1 MSKFPSHEM
10 DRFNIRLPAGMRDAI
25 ALRAKENGRSMNTEL
40 VFIIDD
46 ALKSPVPAEV
56 DNSRIMKIYSNLSE
70 NRPSNKEEFERWE
83 NELVKAIFYLLDSIS
98 SHSQMYQALRSLRQD
113 AYKNVFGDDA
123 EDIQF

>member
-1 MSKFPSHEM
+1 
-10 DRFNIRLPAGMRDAI
+10 
-25 ALRAKENGRSMNTEL
+25 MNTEL